1 MARSPASRQVIRR
14 RRTFV
19 GVVGALLLALVAFL
33 AFAPDTGAPSSAL
46 AGDRGTD
53 PPSGPTTQPRTT
65 APVQAPPAYLA
76 WMSGGFPSDFRARVR
91 TLDGVARSVV
101 VAGDTRWM
109 TESHDDA
116 GAVVDHPKP
125 PFAIP
130 IDAFSVNP
138 LEYRPFLPGELSGP
152 IVAALNKGEAV
163 LGQRSAALRGIG
175 AGGSMTFIDG
185 QTVKVGYVAPDEVV
199 GWSEMLVSRDVGD
212 QLGISDDRYLLAQM
226 TGRPND
232 QAFEATIDS
241 LLPAGTLLRVAA
253 PHETQFVRVASGV
266 DPPIVMKEVFGEFS
280 AYPHPDDPAQLTTDP
295 GWFHAHIETRNVPLL
310 GNVTCNEVLFPM
322 LIAAL
327 NDVQNAGLS
336 SLIHTDS
343 GCYASRTVARS
354 PTAPPSQHAYGAAV
368 DINAPEN
375 PYGSTPTMDARI
387 VQIFEDH
394 GFIWGGKFLIP
405 DGMHFEYGT
414 PVPPA

>member
-1 MARSPASRQVIRR
+1 
-14 RRTFV
+14 
-19 GVVGALLLALVAFL
+19 
-33 AFAPDTGAPSSAL
+33 
-46 AGDRGTD
+46 
-53 PPSGPTTQPRTT
+53 
-65 APVQAPPAYLA
+65 
-76 WMSGGFPSDFRARVR
+76 
-91 TLDGVARSVV
+91 
-101 VAGDTRWM
+101 M

-138 LEYRPFLPGELSGP
+138 LEYRPFLPDELSGP

-175 AGGSMTFIDG
+175 AGGSMTFVDG
-185 QTVKVGYVAPDEVV
+185 QTVKVGYVAPDEAV
-199 GWSEMLVSRDVGD
+199 GWSEMLVSRDVGA

-226 TGRPND
+226 AGRPTD
-232 QAFEATIDS
+232 QEFETKIES

-310 GNVTCNEVLFPM
+310 GNVTCNKALFPM
-322 LIAAL
+322 LIAAPRRRAERRPQQP
-327 NDVQNAGLS
+327 DPHGLGVLRLQDRGPQS
-336 SLIHTDS
+336 DRPPF
-343 GCYASRTVARS
+343 AARLRGGGGHQRARE
-354 PTAPPSQHAYGAAV
+354 PLRQPAHDGPPHRPDLRGPRLHLGRQLPDPRRHALRIR
-368 DINAPEN
+368 DTRP
-375 PYGSTPTMDARI
+375 ARLS
-387 VQIFEDH
+387 V
-394 GFIWGGKFLIP
+394 GFHHVGP
-405 DGMHFEYGT
+405 RR
-414 PVPPA
+414 